1 MPLAAKIKKNLAV
14 HLPSVQRRLL
24 RGFSQGE
31 IETIARHVA
40 ERCERNPSEKL
51 VAFARALAEKAT
63 AVPNMFHANGE
74 QALLDRLAGDTVRVV
89 FDVGANVGT
98 WSRHALKVF
107 PRAQLHAFEIV
118 PDTCAI
124 LQGQIGGD
132 ERVHINP
139 FGLSDAAG
147 GVDVHLYSSNLISSM
162 FSLQNERDA
171 RPTIRC
177 EVRRGADYAASQGI
191 GHIDVLKVDV
201 EGAEGKVFS
210 GFEPMF
216 SEKRIGIVQFEYN
229 RGAILGDF
237 LLKHAYEFFRPR
249 GYRLGKLG
257 PEGVAFHEYELAHE
271 DFLGPNYVACRE
283 EDAQTIARISAFG

>member
-14 HLPSVQRRLL
+14 YLPSVQRRLL
-24 RGFSQGE
+24 SGMSQGE
-31 IETIARHVA
+31 IETVARHVA

-74 QALLDRLAGDTVRVV
+74 EALLDRLASDTVRVV

-118 PDTCAI
+118 PQTCDI
-124 LQGQIGGD
+124 LQGTIGGD

-139 FGLSDAAG
+139 FGLSDAHDS
-147 GVDVHLYSSNLISSM
+147 VDVHLYSSNLISSM
-162 FSLQNERDA
+162 FTLQNEQDSRA
-171 RPTIRC
+171 TIRC
-177 EVRRGADYAASQGI
+177 EVRRGADYAAAQGLDR
-191 GHIDVLKVDV
+191 IDMLKVDV

-216 SEKRIGIVQFEYN
+216 SKRQIGIVQFEYN
-229 RGAILGDF
+229 RGAILGNF

-283 EDAQTIARISAFG
+283 EDAETIARISTFH